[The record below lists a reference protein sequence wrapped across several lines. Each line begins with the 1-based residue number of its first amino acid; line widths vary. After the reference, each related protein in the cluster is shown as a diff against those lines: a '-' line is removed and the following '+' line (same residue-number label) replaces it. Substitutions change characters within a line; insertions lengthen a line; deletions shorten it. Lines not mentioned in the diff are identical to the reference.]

1 MPDGIDFYK
10 KTVSLMIALYC
21 RNNHGN
27 LRADLALCVDCL
39 ELNKYAMLKLD
50 KCIYGN
56 EKPSC
61 AKCSTH
67 CYKPVM
73 REKIKIVMRY
83 SGKRMLFSHPVVSV
97 KYLYYKLKA

>member
-1 MPDGIDFYK
+1 MPDEIDFYK

-21 RNNHGN
+21 SKNHRNS
-27 LRADLALCVDCL
+27 RADEALCIDCL

-50 KCIYGN
+50 KCVYDN
-56 EKPSC
+56 DKPSC

-73 REKIKIVMRY
+73 REKIKIVMRD
-83 SGKRMLFSHPVVSV
+83 SGKRMLFNHPVVSV
-97 KYLYYKLKA
+97 KYFYYKFKA